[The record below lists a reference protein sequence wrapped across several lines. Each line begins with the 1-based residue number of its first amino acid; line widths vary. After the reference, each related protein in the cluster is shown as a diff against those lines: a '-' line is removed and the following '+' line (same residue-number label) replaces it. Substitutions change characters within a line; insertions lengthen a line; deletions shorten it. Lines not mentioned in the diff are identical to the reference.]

1 MKIGDKVV
9 MNNKYRVS
17 EENKG
22 KVWTVRSEPWECC
35 GTLVVLLEGKS
46 GGYAVDGLDIV
57 ETTGLTE
64 AEHNAVI
71 EDINRIYPTVINQL
85 VNIADKHNIVRDDLI
100 VEFGKIFSAM
110 AEISTFENW
119 EVERNA

>member
-22 KVWTVRSEPWECC
+22 KVWTVRSEPWEVC
-35 GTLVVLLEGKS
+35 GMLVVLLEGRS

-57 ETTGLTE
+57 EVASG
-64 AEHNAVI
+64 
-71 EDINRIYPTVINQL
+71 D
-85 VNIADKHNIVRDDLI
+85 
-100 VEFGKIFSAM
+100 
-110 AEISTFENW
+110 
-119 EVERNA
+119 

>member
-9 MNNKYRVS
+9 MNNKYYVN
-17 EENKG
+17 EKNKG

-57 ETTGLTE
+57 EEAYETE
-64 AEHNAVI
+64 
-71 EDINRIYPTVINQL
+71 
-85 VNIADKHNIVRDDLI
+85 
-100 VEFGKIFSAM
+100 
-110 AEISTFENW
+110 
-119 EVERNA
+119 ERT